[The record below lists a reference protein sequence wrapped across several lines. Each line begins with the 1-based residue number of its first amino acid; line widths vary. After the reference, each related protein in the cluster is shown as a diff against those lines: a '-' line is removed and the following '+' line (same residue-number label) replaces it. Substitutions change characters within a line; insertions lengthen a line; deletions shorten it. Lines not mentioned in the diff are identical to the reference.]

1 MMKQMTMALILW
13 RAFSWSHTMAQ
24 TQEQGHKQLSLPFIF
39 SSSLHRSFS
48 LLLPAL
54 PRRDSTSPEFAIH
67 VGTPRR
73 GNSHRINTM
82 YAARSAMNHNQS
94 GIDFVSFL
102 PRSSLATMSRPRG

>member
-1 MMKQMTMALILW
+1 
-13 RAFSWSHTMAQ
+13 
-24 TQEQGHKQLSLPFIF
+24 
-39 SSSLHRSFS
+39 
-48 LLLPAL
+48 LLLSAL
-54 PRRDSTSPEFAIH
+54 PRRDSTSQEFAIH

>member
-13 RAFSWSHTMAQ
+13 RAFSWSHAMAQ
-24 TQEQGHKQLSLPFIF
+24 TQEQGHKQLFAVHF
-39 SSSLHRSFS
+39 FSFS

-102 PRSSLATMSRPRG
+102 PRS

>member
-1 MMKQMTMALILW
+1 MKQMTMALILW
-13 RAFSWSHTMAQ
+13 ERLAGRMLWRKLKSRDTNS
-24 TQEQGHKQLSLPFIF
+24 SLPFIF